1 MKAEV
6 YGRSVLENSSFIA
19 TSNNPDPNV
28 VGQGFY
34 ARLTGANAEVIS
46 MWHIMMFGKRPFYV
60 ENGNLI
66 CRLKPVLK
74 AEFFDRNNE
83 VSSTFLGKTQ
93 VTYVNAQ
100 RKNTYDGDCSV
111 EKIELYAKDNKK
123 IINGD
128 KIFGE
133 EAEKVRNNEY
143 DSIKIYL
150 R

>member
-1 MKAEV
+1 M
-6 YGRSVLENSSFIA
+6 
-19 TSNNPDPNV
+19 
-28 VGQGFY
+28 
-34 ARLTGANAEVIS
+34 
-46 MWHIMMFGKRPFYV
+46 
-60 ENGNLI
+60 I

-111 EKIELYAKDNKK
+111 EKIELYAKDNKR